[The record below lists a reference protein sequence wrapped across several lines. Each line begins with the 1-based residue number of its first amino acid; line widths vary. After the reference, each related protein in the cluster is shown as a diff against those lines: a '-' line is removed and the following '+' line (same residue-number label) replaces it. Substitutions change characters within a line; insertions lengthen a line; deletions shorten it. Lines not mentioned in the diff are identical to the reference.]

1 MSDCCVPN
9 ANTNTVGTENCALPR
24 AAADDCC
31 AVAPVQTQ
39 TAPSVCPI
47 CGTKGKNVD
56 TQTVKAL
63 LDVSLTGLA
72 SSAYRFCRN
81 ESCEVV
87 YYGNGGDVYSED
99 DLRQRVHQKHPDAAN
114 VFVCYCFR
122 HTPASIHQELL
133 LRGTSTVVAQVNA
146 GIGAG
151 QCACEIRNPQG
162 SCCLGN
168 VTATVK
174 RVQQSLV
181 ATGRSGR

>member
-1 MSDCCVPN
+1 M
-9 ANTNTVGTENCALPR
+9 
-24 AAADDCC
+24 
-31 AVAPVQTQ
+31 
-39 TAPSVCPI
+39 
-47 CGTKGKNVD
+47 D

-63 LDVSLTGLA
+63 PDVSLTALTSA
-72 SSAYRFCRN
+72 AYRFCRN

-87 YYGNGGDVYSED
+87 YYSESDDIYSED
-99 DLRQRVHQKHPDAAN
+99 DLRERVHQKHPDAAD

-122 HTPASIHQELL
+122 HTPASIQRELL
-133 LRGTSTVVAQVNA
+133 LSGTSTVVAQVNA

-174 RVQQSLV
+174 RMQQSLV
-181 ATGRSGR
+181 AVTS